1 MDCSKCIIS
10 WFFTWRAFIMIL
22 YCKNCLGTSIWPL
35 NPLKQ
40 PKCEFFK
47 WKIIVFAQNHGIF
60 WPKGDLKPCTIIYLG
75 NIHNM
80 SWLQSLQKLFLQI
93 LQNGTFW
100 AKLRRFKMAWTFLPN
115 SAHFFCFK
123 NWCKVTFQKKVPS
136 PQHSAARCRWWN
148 WHFVKKCIFGQKKEF
163 SQKFIFYKMFSV
175 PKYNLFSVPK
185 IIFAVFKVN
194 IFYHS

>member
-1 MDCSKCIIS
+1 MDCSKYIIS
-10 WFFTWRAFIMIL
+10 WFFTWRAFIMML

-60 WPKGDLKPCTIIYLG
+60 WPKGDLKPCTMIYLG

-100 AKLRRFKMAWTFLPN
+100 AKLRRFKMACTLACTKW
-115 SAHFFCFK
+115 
-123 NWCKVTFQKKVPS
+123 QKKGIFS
-136 PQHSAARCRWWN
+136 KI
-148 WHFVKKCIFGQKKEF
+148 HFLQNVQC
-163 SQKFIFYKMFSV
+163 
-175 PKYNLFSVPK
+175 PKIQSFQWPK
-185 IIFAVFKVN
+185 IIFCC
-194 IFYHS
+194 I